1 MLRRSGFF
9 RRLILPDLLRRW
21 VEPGSFKDAAICV
34 YILLAEGEYMPIRFA
49 IYGSVALVICIALL
63 GVLHAQNPTRSR
75 QTLEKLVDI
84 GPTGIDIK
92 RPVFAGACKACPWG
106 VLASITQAA
115 LGHYGY
121 DVKICWVC
129 WSNFGPRQMADKTK
143 PTLPPGAEENQYIEA
158 PPNAV
163 PDISATSEIN
173 LIDAWNGEGA
183 YAADQKKRQNYRII
197 AVVQQPNFFMI
208 AASRKSGITDLS
220 QVKTRVKATWIA
232 STNRDQS
239 ITDVLAYYG
248 ITEDGLKAKG
258 GGFIRTQDREKRAAA
273 DVFMGGAVLVDT
285 PEQRMWYEVSQLND
299 LVFFDMPEPL
309 LAKLAEQRGYQRAT
323 APIAFLRGVER
334 PIPTVMRSAHV
345 IYVRDDAPDDFTYT
359 VAKALDEHQELFR
372 MYGDPWYYDTRMVAN
387 SKVIPMA
394 SGAVRYYR
402 ERGYMK

>member
-1 MLRRSGFF
+1 MRI
-9 RRLILPDLLRRW
+9 RL
-21 VEPGSFKDAAICV
+21 
-34 YILLAEGEYMPIRFA
+34 A
-49 IYGSVALVICIALL
+49 IYSCMVLVISFTLFDQA
-63 GVLHAQNPTRSR
+63 HAQNPTPSR

-84 GPTGIDIK
+84 GPTGINVK

-106 VLASITQAA
+106 VLASITQTA
-115 LGHYGY
+115 LSHYGY

-129 WSNFGPRQMADKTK
+129 WSNFGPRQIGDKTK
-143 PTLPPGAEENQYIEA
+143 PTLPPGAEENPYIEA

-173 LIDAWNGEGA
+173 LMDAWNGEGA
-183 YAADQKKRQNYRII
+183 YAADHKKRQNYRII
-197 AVVQQPNFFMI
+197 AVVQQPNFFML
-208 AASRKSGITDLS
+208 AATKKSGITDLS
-220 QVKTRVKATWIA
+220 QVKTRTKATWIA

-239 ITDVLAYYG
+239 INDVLAYYG
-248 ITEDGLKAKG
+248 ITEDDLKAKG

-299 LVFFDMPEPL
+299 LLFFDIPEPL
-309 LAKLAEQRGYQRAT
+309 LGKLAEQRGYQRAT
-323 APIAFLRGVER
+323 APIALLRGAER

-345 IYVRDDAPDDFTYT
+345 IYVRDDAPDTFTYT

-372 MYGDPWYYDTRMVAN
+372 MYGDPWYYDTRMLAN

-394 SGAVRYYR
+394 PGAVRYYR